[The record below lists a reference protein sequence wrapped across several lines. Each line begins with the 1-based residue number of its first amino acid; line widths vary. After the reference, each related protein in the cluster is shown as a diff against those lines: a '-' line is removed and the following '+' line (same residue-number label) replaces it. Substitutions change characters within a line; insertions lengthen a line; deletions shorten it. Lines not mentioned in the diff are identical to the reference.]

1 MRKGLNKERQ
11 GQGEALGRGGS
22 NSKVQRGT
30 NKLGLLR
37 NFRKKPVWEVK
48 NEHRKQR
55 KGVTWEIT

>member
-1 MRKGLNKERQ
+1 MRKGLNKERR

-22 NSKVQRGT
+22 KCKVQRGT

-48 NEHRKQR
+48 NEHRKHR
-55 KGVTWEIT
+55 EGVTWATT